1 MQPIISLQSPY
12 NHTFAVWTT
21 NWAIAHQMPN
31 PFYTALCYL
40 LAIESYG
47 SYFRAP
53 IISSHTLQPPYNHN
67 FTILATNRQSP
78 TCRPPNSQ
86 LFLHCTMSSPC
97 HWILWIAPQSF
108 HYIQLCCCNHPTIT
122 CFHYLG
128 NKWAITHFLP
138 TQFPALFTLHYI
150 ISLSLNL
157 MDHLR
162 APITLLQPP
171 YNHMF
176 SLSWQQM
183 GNHPLVAHPTPSP
196 FYTALCHLLVIE
208 SYGSP
213 QNSHYIVATIL

>member
-1 MQPIISLQSPY
+1 MDYTSELLLYPVTHRNHPIITISLSWQQTG
-12 NHTFAVWTT
+12 NHPLVTHP
-21 NWAIAHQMPN
+21 IPN
-31 PFYTALCYL
+31 SFYTALCHL
-40 LAIESYG
+40 LVIELYGLHLRVSITSSYVV
-47 SYFRAP
+47 AT
-53 IISSHTLQPPYNHN
+53 TLQS
-67 FTILATNRQSP
+67 LSWQ
-78 TCRPPNSQ
+78 Q
-86 LFLHCTMSSPC
+86 MG
-97 HWILWIAPQSF
+97 
-108 HYIQLCCCNHPTIT
+108 NHP
-122 CFHYLG
+122 LS
-128 NKWAITHFLP
+128 P

-183 GNHPLVAHPTPSP
+183 GNHPLVTHPTPSP
-196 FYTALCHLLVIE
+196 FYTVLCHLLVIE